1 MTNSRACDAEK
12 YAFRANK
19 VWNVGNIYAEIMRR
33 AFHILYKTVQWN
45 FLFFFQDLKKC
56 MYNDSEYSIM
66 IVCEH
71 GEILISHSIHPLS
84 FVHRKNVENKA
95 VDRRLRIELCE

>member
-33 AFHILYKTVQWN
+33 AFHILYKME
-45 FLFFFQDLKKC
+45 FPFFQDLKKY

-95 VDRRLRIELCE
+95 VDRWLRIELCE

>member
-33 AFHILYKTVQWN
+33 AFHILYKME
-45 FLFFFQDLKKC
+45 FPFFFQDLKKC
-56 MYNDSEYSIM
+56 MYNDSKYSIM